1 MSTTTDTLQRPS
13 TQAIVRAFGY
23 PGPAK
28 PLTEAETALLDTA
41 NRHDI
46 TVRHAV
52 RGQDE
57 IHTLATWSWGSQGPR
72 VLLVHGWES
81 RASHWHA
88 WVHPLLRAGFQVTAI
103 DNLAHGQSTGDIA
116 DVRLWGQG
124 LLAASQALG
133 PVHAVISHSAGS
145 AASLYAFAHGLQ
157 VDASVHIAGPASLKR
172 VATGFALGHG
182 LPREEIAA
190 FRAGLEAQLGFPMAE
205 MDLPALQGGLR
216 HPALILHDPQDKEV
230 PFTESLALHEV
241 WSLSQLVSVES
252 VGHRRILRA
261 PGVIAMVIGSLST
274 PAAQAA

>member
-1 MSTTTDTLQRPS
+1 MSTTDTLQRPS

-41 NRHDI
+41 ERRDI
-46 TVRHAV
+46 TVRHTV

-57 IHTLATWSWGSQGPR
+57 IHTLATWSWGRHGSR

-124 LLAASQALG
+124 LLVVAQALG
-133 PVHAVISHSAGS
+133 PIHAVIGHSAGS

-172 VATGFALGHG
+172 VATGFALALG

-230 PFTESLALHEV
+230 PFSESLALNEA
-241 WSLSQLVSVES
+241 WPLSQLESVSG
-252 VGHRRILRA
+252 VGHRRILRS
-261 PGVIAMVIGSLST
+261 PEIVERVIASLVT
-274 PAAQAA
+274 PVAQAA

>member
-1 MSTTTDTLQRPS
+1 MSIPDTLQRPS
-13 TQAIVRAFGY
+13 IQAIVRAFGH
-23 PGPAK
+23 PGPVK

-41 NRHDI
+41 EHRDI
-46 TVRHAV
+46 AVRHTV

-57 IHTLATWSWGSQGPR
+57 AHALATWSWGRHGPR

-103 DNLAHGQSTGDIA
+103 DNLAHGQSTGQIA

-124 LLAASQALG
+124 LLAVAEAFG
-133 PVHAVISHSAGS
+133 AIHVVISHSAGS

-172 VATGFALGHG
+172 VATGFALAHG
-182 LPREEIAA
+182 LPREEIGA

-216 HPALILHDPQDKEV
+216 HPSLILHDPQDKEV
-230 PFTESLALHEV
+230 PFTESLALHEA
-241 WSLSQLVSVES
+241 WSLSQLVSVEG
-252 VGHRRILRA
+252 VGHRRILRS
-261 PGVIAMVIGSLST
+261 PEVIGMVIGSLST
-274 PAAQAA
+274 PVAHAA